1 MRTAAIIQARMG
13 STRLPCKALLHL
25 RGLPIIDWVVR
36 RTARSELLDEVVVAL
51 PDTRRD
57 DVLARHLAKAG
68 VRVFRGPEQD
78 VLARMVGAAR
88 TCKADAV
95 VRICADNPL
104 IWGGE
109 IDTLIRFF
117 RSADCDYAYNHI
129 PKNNLYPDGLGAEI
143 VSAAL
148 LEQVE
153 AEALLP
159 AHREHCLSYVTDAP
173 QRFRIATFDPPNP
186 ALHRPDLKLD
196 VDSPEDF
203 IRLALTD
210 ITPDMPPEE
219 LVRLF
224 PVRNRGCGE
233 PDGTRP

>member
-1 MRTAAIIQARMG
+1 MRTAAIIQARIG

-51 PDTRRD
+51 PDTRQD
-57 DVLARHLAKAG
+57 DVLARHLTGSG
-68 VRVFRGPEQD
+68 VRMFRGSEQD
-78 VLARMVGAAR
+78 VLARMAGAAR
-88 TCKADAV
+88 ACKADVV

-109 IDTLIRFF
+109 IDNLIRFF
-117 RSADCDYAYNHI
+117 RNADCDYAYNHI
-129 PKNNLYPDGLGAEI
+129 PRDNLYPDGLGAEI

-148 LEQVE
+148 LERIA
-153 AEALLP
+153 AEASLP

-173 QRFRIATFDPPNP
+173 HRFRIATFDPPNP

-203 IRLALTD
+203 LRLALTD
-210 ITPDMPPEE
+210 ITPDMPPED

-224 PVRNRGCGE
+224 PVAE
-233 PDGTRP
+233 PGRR